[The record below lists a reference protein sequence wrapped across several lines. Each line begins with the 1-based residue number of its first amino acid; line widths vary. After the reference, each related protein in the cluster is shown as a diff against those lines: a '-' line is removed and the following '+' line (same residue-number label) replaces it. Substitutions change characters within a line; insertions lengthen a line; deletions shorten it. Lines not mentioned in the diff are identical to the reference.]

1 MLIDAARYRRG
12 VRGSTGDLA
21 SLGAGTDDDHTF
33 VWAGLHDPRP
43 TEIDTIAEVFD
54 LHPLAVEDAIKAK
67 QRPKAER
74 YGDVMF
80 VVLRSARYIDDEE
93 RVDFGE
99 IQIFCKPNAVVVI
112 RRGEPVPLGG
122 VRARLEADPETL
134 AEGPVAVLHAVIDEV
149 VDRYHDCLVGLDD
162 DVNEIELDVF
172 SDHQTGDRSQL
183 IERMY
188 FLQREVLQLHRAI
201 HPLVTALEHI
211 RADPLLAGGERWA
224 PYYRDV
230 HDHLLRQDDQLQSI
244 REVIGAALAAHSS
257 QMSLRQNEDMRRISA
272 WVAIAAVPTMIAG
285 IYGMNFEHMPELDSR
300 AGYPLVVAAMLVIC
314 VGLYRRFR
322 RVGWL

>member
-1 MLIDAARYRRG
+1 MLIDAACYRRG

-21 SLGAGTDDDHTF
+21 SLVADTANDHTF
-33 VWAGLHDPRP
+33 VWAGLHDPQP
-43 TEIDTIAEVFD
+43 SDIEGIVEAFD

-93 RVDFGE
+93 RIDFGE

-112 RRGEPVPLGG
+112 RRGEPVPLDG

-162 DVNEIELDVF
+162 DVDEIELDVF
-172 SDHQTGDRSQL
+172 SDHRAGDRSQL

-201 HPLVTALEHI
+201 RPLVTAVEHI

-230 HDHLLRQDDQLQSI
+230 HDHLLRQDDQLQGI

-300 AGYPLVVAAMLVIC
+300 AGYPLVVATMLVIC